1 VPVSSFPLQD
11 SEMRRLLGATEWAG
25 EPETPPSLSLYV
37 VRCCWRS
44 SGTRRALDGAN
55 NGLFTCKHW
64 KWTSAQSELSKTEQ
78 RLRDRTAVL
87 SRLRQHHE
95 ELLNVNGQL
104 QYALPE
110 RKSLLITLP

>member
-1 VPVSSFPLQD
+1 MDVCRVARKKAIL
-11 SEMRRLLGATEWAG
+11 
-25 EPETPPSLSLYV
+25 
-37 VRCCWRS
+37 
-44 SGTRRALDGAN
+44 
-55 NGLFTCKHW
+55 
-64 KWTSAQSELSKTEQ
+64 QSELSKTEQ

-110 RKSLLITLP
+110 RNSLLITLP